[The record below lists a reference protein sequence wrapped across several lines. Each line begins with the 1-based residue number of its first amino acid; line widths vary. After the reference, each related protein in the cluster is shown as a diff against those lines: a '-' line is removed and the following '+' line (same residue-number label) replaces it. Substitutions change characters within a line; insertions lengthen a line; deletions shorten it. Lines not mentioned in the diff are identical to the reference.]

1 MSIMGPIMEVAVR
14 AKMQAKKGGASPAEK
29 VGNTVSAGGKA
40 SGGFPEGATRLL
52 RSVVDQAA
60 W

>member
-1 MSIMGPIMEVAVR
+1 MTVMGIAVR
-14 AKMQAKKGGASPAEK
+14 AEVQAKKGGASPAEK

-40 SGGFPEGATRLL
+40 SGGLPQGATRLL